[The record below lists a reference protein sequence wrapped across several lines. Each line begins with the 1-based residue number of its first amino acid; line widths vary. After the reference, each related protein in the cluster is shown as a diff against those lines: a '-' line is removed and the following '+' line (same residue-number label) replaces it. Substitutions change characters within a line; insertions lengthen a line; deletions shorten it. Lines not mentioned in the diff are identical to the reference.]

1 VAKASNTSLA
11 NPPGMPENVT
21 RIGVS
26 LEPELLEA
34 FDRYVDRVGYPSRS
48 EALRDL
54 ARGALVGDKVASD
67 GEVIGSLTLLYE
79 HEKVDREDR
88 LVELQHEARESGGV
102 DIVASVHVHVDHDNC
117 LEVIIMRGRAGALR
131 SLGDKLRAVKGV
143 KHGELVL
150 TAVPPA

>member
-1 VAKASNTSLA
+1 
-11 NPPGMPENVT
+11 MPENVT

-34 FDRYVDRVGYPSRS
+34 FDRYVDRVGYTSRS

-54 ARGALVGDKVASD
+54 ARGALVGDRVASD

-79 HEKVDREDR
+79 HEKVDRDDR
-88 LVELQHEARESGGV
+88 LVQLQHDARESGGV

-131 SLGDKLRAVKGV
+131 ALGDKLRALKGV
-143 KHGELVL
+143 LHGELVL

>member
-1 VAKASNTSLA
+1 
-11 NPPGMPENVT
+11 MPENVT

-34 FDRYVDRVGYPSRS
+34 FDRYVDRVGYTSRS

-54 ARGALVGDKVASD
+54 ARGALVGDRVASD

-79 HEKVDREDR
+79 HEKVDRDDR
-88 LVELQHEARESGGV
+88 LVQLQHDARESGGV

-131 SLGDKLRAVKGV
+131 ALKGV

>member
-1 VAKASNTSLA
+1 
-11 NPPGMPENVT
+11 MPENVT

-34 FDRYVDRVGYPSRS
+34 FDRYVDRVGYSSRS

-79 HEKVDREDR
+79 HEKVDRDDR
-88 LVELQHEARESGGV
+88 LVELQHDARESGGV
-102 DIVASVHVHVDHDNC
+102 DIVASVHVHVDHDHC

-131 SLGDKLRAVKGV
+131 SLGDKLRALKGV
-143 KHGELVL
+143 KHGELSL

>member
-1 VAKASNTSLA
+1 
-11 NPPGMPENVT
+11 MPENVT

-34 FDRYVDRVGYPSRS
+34 FDRYVDRVGYTSRS

-79 HEKVDREDR
+79 HEKVDRDDR
-88 LVELQHEARESGGV
+88 LVQLQHDARESGGV

-131 SLGDKLRAVKGV
+131 ALGDKLRALKGV

>member
-1 VAKASNTSLA
+1 
-11 NPPGMPENVT
+11 MPENVT

-34 FDRYVDRVGYPSRS
+34 FDRYVDRVGYTSRS

-54 ARGALVGDKVASD
+54 ARGALVGDRVASD

-79 HEKVDREDR
+79 HEKVDRDDR
-88 LVELQHEARESGGV
+88 LVQLQHDARESGGV

-131 SLGDKLRAVKGV
+131 ALGDKLRALKGV